1 MGVREIILYKVE
13 KIRYKALN
21 KKNNETL
28 KKNSAKNCRSQISKH
43 CQRTSYKLP
52 TI

>member
-13 KIRYKALN
+13 KILYKVLN

-43 CQRTSYKLP
+43 CQRTSHKLP